1 MLDILFY
8 LNMEKIFSFRTT
20 QFDFELINHIRTL
33 RKSKGFTKEDLSV
46 AMGVAKTFVGN
57 VESFTQRH
65 KYSTRHITLL
75 AKAFG
80 YKNISDLV
88 KFPTPK
94 YDKINVTVKQTMNEN
109 GTKALSSEVLK
120 IEYLK

>member
-1 MLDILFY
+1 
-8 LNMEKIFSFRTT
+8 MEKTFAFQTT

-33 RKSKGFTKEDLSV
+33 RKSKGFTKEDLSL

-65 KYSTRHITLL
+65 KYSTRHIALL

-80 YKNISDLV
+80 YKNISDMM
-88 KFPTPK
+88 KFPTPE
-94 YDKINVTVKQTMNEN
+94 YDRIKVTVKQTMNES
-109 GTKALSSEVLK
+109 GTKSLSSVVLK
-120 IEYLK
+120 VEALE